1 MTEQNGIPET
11 DRIPPDAECPE
22 TDSPEAGAQDAARSR
37 RVEDAI
43 YRRARGYK
51 VTVRKTYKVKR
62 VEYDPETGK
71 KTCKGTLCKTEN
83 YRTRSVHCQKGRC
96 VSRKKNS
103 RTEDKSKPRSRT
115 GSVKGRTDHNRQKHQ
130 RNRKD
135 SKTDS
140 PSHKLEHDDYGGH
153 KAESRKG
160 FCVYF
165 FHKITCCCSLRIQ
178 RNLFASAFAHC
189 YIIDILPTAA

>member
-11 DRIPPDAECPE
+11 DRIPSDAECPE

-71 KTCKGTLCKTEN
+71 KTCEREEL
-83 YRTRSVHCQKGRC
+83 Q
-96 VSRKKNS
+96 
-103 RTEDKSKPRSRT
+103 T
-115 GSVKGRTDHNRQKHQ
+115 GMDEVVVPADVRACAYWLVNRAPARWQ
-130 RNRKD
+130 
-135 SKTDS
+135 
-140 PSHKLEHDDYGGH
+140 EHPAPD
-153 KAESRKG
+153 
-160 FCVYF
+160 
-165 FHKITCCCSLRIQ
+165 
-178 RNLFASAFAHC
+178 
-189 YIIDILPTAA
+189 AAAVTFPPIA

>member
-11 DRIPPDAECPE
+11 DRIPPDAECAE

-71 KTCKGTLCKTEN
+71 KTGE
-83 YRTRSVHCQKGRC
+83 RTGDEI
-96 VSRKKNS
+96 
-103 RTEDKSKPRSRT
+103 TEDTLVRT
-115 GSVKGRTDHNRQKHQ
+115 SYAGLGTGRN
-130 RNRKD
+130 
-135 SKTDS
+135 
-140 PSHKLEHDDYGGH
+140 
-153 KAESRKG
+153 A
-160 FCVYF
+160 
-165 FHKITCCCSLRIQ
+165 
-178 RNLFASAFAHC
+178 
-189 YIIDILPTAA
+189 